1 MTGPFI
7 LTTKKAST
15 DEFLAVDMKIRN
27 QTLSSWNGAIDVN
40 IAEQNSIVMSVESRV
55 FNETETLTVAI
66 ETNSNTLIDIRIAI
80 DPIAT
85 DTNGNGVIYAAC
97 LLVFLNV
104 LIISEVNE

>member
-1 MTGPFI
+1 MT
-7 LTTKKAST
+7 TNKTSA
-15 DEFLAVDMKIRN
+15 DDFLALDMKIRN
-27 QTLSSWNGAIDVN
+27 RTLSSWNGAIDAN
-40 IAEQNSIVMSVESRV
+40 IHEQNSIVMNVEVGV

-66 ETNSNTLIDIRIAI
+66 ETNSNTLIDIRIAV

-85 DTNGNGVIYAAC
+85 DTNGNGVIYAAF

>member
-1 MTGPFI
+1 M
-7 LTTKKAST
+7 
-15 DEFLAVDMKIRN
+15 
-27 QTLSSWNGAIDVN
+27 GAIDAK
-40 IAEQNSIVMSVESRV
+40 IAEHNSIVMNMELGV
-55 FNETETLTVAI
+55 FNQSETLTVAI
-66 ETNSNTLIDIRIAI
+66 ESNSKNRVDVRIAI